1 MARVIMKKSF
11 HSYYQM
17 ENFSCHHRSQEV
29 HSIVALKDNHR
40 FVSQTPPSSKDK
52 PLGLDDP
59 NKSMWDT

>member
-1 MARVIMKKSF
+1 
-11 HSYYQM
+11 M

>member
-1 MARVIMKKSF
+1 
-11 HSYYQM
+11 M

-29 HSIVALKDNHR
+29 HSIVALKDNYC